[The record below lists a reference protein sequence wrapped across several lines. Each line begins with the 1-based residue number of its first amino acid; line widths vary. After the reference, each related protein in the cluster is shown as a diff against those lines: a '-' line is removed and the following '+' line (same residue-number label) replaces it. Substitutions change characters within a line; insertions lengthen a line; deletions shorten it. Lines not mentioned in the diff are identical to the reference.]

1 MPTLRSD
8 VFARTFGEQGGERS
22 GDVRLPDP
30 TRPDPTRYIPSAS
43 LTAWHQSVE
52 RARRASEAEARRES
66 DAMRR
71 GSR

>member
-1 MPTLRSD
+1 MLPRGD
-8 VFARTFGEQGGERS
+8 MFARTFGEHRGERS

-30 TRPDPTRYIPSAS
+30 TRPDPTRYIPSAG
-43 LTAWHQSVE
+43 LTAWHQSVT

-71 GSR
+71 GTR